1 MLVEACVDTVDSSI
15 AAERGGAG
23 RLELCAALGDAG
35 TTPSAGMIRAVKSRV
50 RIPVVVIIRPRGG
63 GFVYTDTEMD
73 VMRRDIDV
81 ARECGAD
88 GIAIGLLTPAAGMD
102 VAQMKDLVARAG
114 DMPVTCHRAF
124 DLTSNLNDSLEALVE
139 AGVTRVLTSGGVQ
152 TALQGADVI
161 AALREN
167 AGDRIQIMAGGG
179 IREDN
184 VAEVVRLSGVSE
196 VHVRGTRLVKT
207 EMATPASRIQLRK
220 ALPVDDGAWEETDE
234 ARIRALFAVARAA
247 AEADAS

>member
-1 MLVEACVDTVDSSI
+1 MLVEACVDTVDSSV

-35 TTPSAGMIRAVKSRV
+35 TTPSAGMIRAVKARV

-63 GFVYTDTEMD
+63 GFVYSDSEMD

-88 GIAIGLLTPAAGMD
+88 GIAIGLLTADARID
-102 VAQMKDLVARAG
+102 VMRMQNLVQRAG
-114 DMPVTCHRAF
+114 DMLVTCHRAF
-124 DLTSNLNDSLEALVE
+124 DLTSNLHDSMEALVDI
-139 AGVTRVLTSGGVQ
+139 GVTRVLTSGGVQ
-152 TALQGADVI
+152 TALEGADVI

-167 AGDRIQIMAGGG
+167 AGDRMQVMAGGG

-184 VAEVVRLSGVSE
+184 VAEVIRLSGVSE
-196 VHVRGTRLVKT
+196 VHVRGTKVVKT
-207 EMATPASRIQLRK
+207 EMEKPASKIHLRK

-234 ARIRALFAVARAA
+234 QRIRALFVAARDA
-247 AEADAS
+247 AEVDGS